1 MHCSQCKSGNSSPFF
16 LSWESGIGWLVDWH
30 RYCFISRLQR
40 SFSLFGF
47 RPVVVVDGGVPSR
60 RYYVASISCRR
71 RFQTRCAVHLSA
83 IAIFSV
89 ATTARR
95 VGRKKKLQ
103 NTAQPEVY
111 LSLNRSLANRLL
123 TAESTYFEKERVAC
137 LFCIMVVVRSATGE
151 MTPSHEQVASFFDA
165 RSVSLCF

>member
-1 MHCSQCKSGNSSPFF
+1 M
-16 LSWESGIGWLVDWH
+16 
-30 RYCFISRLQR
+30 
-40 SFSLFGF
+40 
-47 RPVVVVDGGVPSR
+47 
-60 RYYVASISCRR
+60 ASISCRR

-95 VGRKKKLQ
+95 VGGKYQ

-123 TAESTYFEKERVAC
+123 TAESTYFEKELPAC
-137 LFCIMVVVRSATGE
+137 SALWWLSALLRGKDTLSRAGGI
-151 MTPSHEQVASFFDA
+151 FLW
-165 RSVSLCF
+165 R

>member
-1 MHCSQCKSGNSSPFF
+1 M
-16 LSWESGIGWLVDWH
+16 
-30 RYCFISRLQR
+30 
-40 SFSLFGF
+40 
-47 RPVVVVDGGVPSR
+47 
-60 RYYVASISCRR
+60 ASISCRR

-95 VGRKKKLQ
+95 VEKKKHQ

-137 LFCIMVVVRSATGE
+137 LFCIMVVVSSATGK
-151 MTPSHEQVASFFDA
+151 
-165 RSVSLCF
+165 